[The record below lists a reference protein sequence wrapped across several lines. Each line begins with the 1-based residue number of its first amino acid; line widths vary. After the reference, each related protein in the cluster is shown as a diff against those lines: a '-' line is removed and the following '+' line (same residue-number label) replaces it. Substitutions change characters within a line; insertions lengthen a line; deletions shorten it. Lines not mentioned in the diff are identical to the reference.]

1 MKRGLVG
8 VQADDAG
15 VLELSA
21 SKRLRVQPDDGVA
34 AAASQTSGQGLL
46 DLPDLVL
53 FELCHWFLT
62 KSPLIYIFIYFK
74 QIIYKS
80 IQAGVGR
87 CLGPGGHQLRCA
99 CCGGG
104 PP

>member
-21 SKRLRVQPDDGVA
+21 SKRLRVQPDDVA
-34 AAASQTSGQGLL
+34 DAATQPGLSLL

-53 FELCHWFLT
+53 FELCHWSLPTF
-62 KSPLIYIFIYFK
+62 
-74 QIIYKS
+74 
-80 IQAGVGR
+80 
-87 CLGPGGHQLRCA
+87 
-99 CCGGG
+99 
-104 PP
+104 